1 MISKKRSHTSTA
13 PLTFFHSAGILAS
26 YILSRASRKFS
37 DIMIVPSIVN
47 IQPKDSSGGG
57 TETRETIVYKMAEE
71 MQAKL
76 PEDYNPFEVG

>member
-1 MISKKRSHTSTA
+1 M
-13 PLTFFHSAGILAS
+13 PLIRYQTNNAS
-26 YILSRASRKFS
+26 L
-37 DIMIVPSIVN
+37 VLNTIVN

-57 TETRETIVYKMAEE
+57 SETRETIVYRMAEE